1 MSSVGVLLYCH
12 CTWFQCFSSSLHI
25 TDFTGCFGVAV
36 ADSGHS
42 LSLSH
47 THTHVYTH
55 AFVPCPAAG
64 HPLAYSCSIGNTHLL
79 PFAIFSHKHVHT
91 KAHTCTSSGWELC
104 LLSCTCTHLHETRS
118 SAFWSR
124 YKRPLVFT
132 PYCHCFL
139 KMAEGEDVNS
149 WCSVTR
155 GEFILGPLLLFGTQG
170 RYSWGK
176 IDGRQRELESAL
188 FKPATLRVPVLFLSV
203 LKHAVSVEQQMQ
215 MITKQ
220 LKS

>member
-25 TDFTGCFGVAV
+25 TDFTGCLVLLWLIL
-36 ADSGHS
+36 DTLC

-64 HPLAYSCSIGNTHLL
+64 HPLAYSCSIDNTHLL

-91 KAHTCTSSGWELC
+91 KAHTRTSSGWELC

-132 PYCHCFL
+132 PYCFVHCHCFL
-139 KMAEGEDVNS
+139 KMAVG
-149 WCSVTR
+149 WGR
-155 GEFILGPLLLFGTQG
+155 GCKLVM
-170 RYSWGK
+170 
-176 IDGRQRELESAL
+176 QRDSRWIHIRPFAS
-188 FKPATLRVPVLFLSV
+188 FWDTG
-203 LKHAVSVEQQMQ
+203 
-215 MITKQ
+215 
-220 LKS
+220 